1 MVGDFQRANAAVA
14 VALAHQ
20 LLAAQEGGKGKEEQQ
35 AQQDEGLF
43 HAGGGDASDGSGIID
58 VSGVVAADPV
68 IQRALAACS
77 WPGRCQRVGWGG
89 CHLYIDGAHTEQS
102 MRAAVAWYDGQMAG
116 MASGARVPRCL
127 VFHCG
132 EEKAV
137 GELLGHLVGGAPEQ
151 QPQQPRFELVVFCP
165 VASARPTLATVRPA
179 RELLLTGTA
188 AGDATRT
195 ALCDALEEEEATEPQ
210 AAEKG
215 EAGGQPWQRA
225 LRGAWRVLQAAQ
237 LLGDGPSRMTLDPA
251 AARALVAEADA
262 QTRTVVCPSVAA
274 ALQEVAPPAGEGR
287 PPPEV
292 LVTGSLYLVGN
303 VLSLV
308 AEE

>member
-20 LLAAQEGGKGKEEQQ
+20 LLAAREGGKEKE
-35 AQQDEGLF
+35 QQDEWMLGAGSAGDGRGL
-43 HAGGGDASDGSGIID
+43 ID

-68 IQRALAACS
+68 VQRALAACS
-77 WPGRCQRVGWGG
+77 WPGRCQRVSWGG

-116 MASGARVPRCL
+116 TAAGARGARCL
-127 VFHCG
+127 FFHCG

-151 QPQQPRFELVVFCP
+151 QPPEQQPRFGLVVFCP

-179 RELLLTGTA
+179 RELLLTGPT
-188 AGDATRT
+188 AGDAILA

-210 AAEKG
+210 AAERKG
-215 EAGGQPWQRA
+215 EASGQPWQRA

-237 LLGDGPSRMTLDPA
+237 LLDDGRSQTILDPT
-251 AARALVAEADA
+251 AARALLAEADA

-274 ALQEVAPPAGEGR
+274 ALQEVAPPAGEKR
-287 PPPEV
+287 PPPKV